1 MELLNNDTKHLDKAD
16 IFALG
21 LTLYELSTG
30 KPLPSNGARYQQLR
44 NGEIGMLPT
53 MSNSY
58 KKLLA
63 VSGMCST
70 TTP

>member
-30 KPLPSNGARYQQLR
+30 KPLPSNGKRYQDLR
-44 NGEIGMLPT
+44 ESPIMLPT
-53 MSNSY
+53 LTTTLV
-58 KKLLA
+58 KLLN
-63 VSGMCST
+63 VSGLPAQSA
-70 TTP
+70 

>member
-30 KPLPSNGARYQQLR
+30 KPLPSNGQRYQALR
-44 NGEIGMLPT
+44 DGKISMLPT
-53 MSNSY
+53 LTTSY
-58 KKLLA
+58 QKLLT
-63 VSGMCST
+63 VSGVCC
-70 TTP
+70 